1 MLKSE
6 ELDRRNLAGDGV
18 ECVAGDVACE
28 GEEYAL

>member
-6 ELDRRNLAGDGV
+6 ELDGRDLAGDGV
-18 ECVAGDVACE
+18 EGVAGEVACE